1 MIFVSVFSLAAY
13 YAYAKGAHSGGH
25 GGGHHVKPAAS
36 GHKGH
41 VHPHPGP
48 GPRPHPHPH
57 PYHHVFNRNWWAGHP
72 YIHNNYWH
80 NNVWRHRPWGYWWG
94 PATWVGLSSWMA
106 WNWGSPRYYNYGS
119 NFYYSDDNVYQNGK
133 RLGSA
138 AEYYDQAVAILEKAP
153 KIADNK
159 DQWMSLG
166 VFAVSRNAD
175 KPSNKVLQLAVNK
188 EGVIQGTYYN
198 MDKDKAR
205 PISGM
210 VDKKSQRAVW
220 TFADN
225 KKNSRIMETGIAN
238 LTKNKT
244 SMLVHLSRDKT
255 ETWQMI
261 RLKKPPDEEAP
272 DSVEKA
278 Q

>member
-1 MIFVSVFSLAAY
+1 
-13 YAYAKGAHSGGH
+13 
-25 GGGHHVKPAAS
+25 
-36 GHKGH
+36 
-41 VHPHPGP
+41 
-48 GPRPHPHPH
+48 
-57 PYHHVFNRNWWAGHP
+57 
-72 YIHNNYWH
+72 
-80 NNVWRHRPWGYWWG
+80 
-94 PATWVGLSSWMA
+94 MA
-106 WNWGSPRYYNYGS
+106 WNWGAPRYYNYGS

-138 AEYYDQAVAILEKAP
+138 AEYYDQAVAILDKAP

-188 EGVIQGTYYN
+188 EGVIQGTYYS

-261 RLKKPPDEEAP
+261 RLKKPPDEETP